1 MTGVRSGLVAS
12 ERDARINGDGF
23 NAQAIQLINARM
35 PDGNGKTA
43 SEASVQQLAQ
53 ANAAEHAAMGQ
64 QIDQIGVSLGEKADS

>member
-1 MTGVRSGLVAS
+1 MAGVRSGLVAS
-12 ERDARINGDGF
+12 ERDARINGDGV

-64 QIDQIGVSLGEKADS
+64 QIDQ